1 MPTALSPSEA
11 LPLPKWH
18 RPAKTTYDL
27 PWADIKVLDLST
39 FDAPGGKEKL
49 AEELRDAVHNTGFFS
64 VTGTGLTD
72 EEVQRQYDIGQAFFA
87 IPHGDKAQPQYKC
100 DFANGNYFG
109 YRELGERTVRGTEVR
124 DNVESYNH
132 AKFTPHYA
140 GETRHP
146 FFEPY
151 RPEIEA
157 FSRRAL
163 EGVASRVLELFAI
176 ILELPGDFFVR
187 GHRYDDPSDDHLRY
201 MLYHPRPEAEDAK
214 VENTWARAH
223 TDFGSLTLLWSQN
236 VAGLQI
242 KTTSGEWRYVPPV
255 DGGIICNVGDTLD
268 FWSASY
274 LKSTTHR
281 VVRPPPDQLG
291 GNRLGLFYFVRPG
304 DDVDIKPAPS
314 PLLKRLGLVGENQE
328 DAAPVKGLEYVRAR
342 VKDYHN
348 SKDYGDRKGQ
358 KFRVGNLEI
367 VDEAT

>member
-11 LPLPKWH
+11 LPLPKWQ
-18 RPAKTTYDL
+18 RPAKTSHDL
-27 PWADIKVLDLST
+27 PWAEIK
-39 FDAPGGKEKL
+39 
-49 AEELRDAVHNTGFFS
+49 VHNTGFFS

-72 EEVQRQYDIGQAFFA
+72 EEIQRQYDIGQAFFA
-87 IPHGDKAQPQYKC
+87 IPHEEKAQPHYKC

-109 YRELGERTVRGTEVR
+109 YRELSAKTVKGTDVR

-140 GETRHP
+140 DEPRHP
-146 FFEPY
+146 FFAPY
-151 RPEIEA
+151 ESEIAA
-157 FSRRAL
+157 FSRRAQ
-163 EGVASRVLELFAI
+163 GVASKILELFAI
-176 ILELPGDFFVR
+176 ILELPVDFFAS

-201 MLYHPRPEAEDAK
+201 MCYHPRPAEEDAK
-214 VENTWARAH
+214 VEDTWARAH

-242 KTTSGEWRYVPPV
+242 KTTSDGEWKYVPPV
-255 DGGIICNVGDTLD
+255 DGGIVCNVGDTLD

-304 DDVDIKPAPS
+304 NDVDIKPAPS
-314 PLLKRLGLVGENQE
+314 PLLKRLGLVDENQE

-348 SKDYGDRKGQ
+348 GTDYGDRKGQ
-358 KFRVGNLEI
+358 KFKLGNLEI